1 MTQGILLSSEQLGN
15 EVILKLWS
23 EEHKKL
29 ILYNHTFV
37 DYCLETGEDIQRH
50 DILNDEV
57 QTFNKCKPH
66 DSAFEKDVRFK
77 YLYEGNYTMGGWFD
91 VNTFKPTKLPP
102 AELPDITPTKVE
114 PKKFMAQVEEWFSL
128 LNQPVPKIPRLAF
141 DIECKTEEGIFP
153 NPSRADQEI
162 TAIGYS
168 TTDGK
173 RTVNIKSKT
182 KVEGATIFNSEK
194 ELIEN
199 FFEII
204 TEYPIIVTF
213 NGDNFDLPYLYNRA
227 RKLGIA
233 YIPLKT
239 MASSVTTAGTIHID
253 LYPLFKNK
261 SLKVYTFGNKYK
273 TFGLD
278 AISKALLGHGK
289 ISGETMTSEDLVK
302 YCIND
307 VDLTLELTTY
317 DDEIVINILIMLARI
332 YKLPIDYISRTSMS
346 IWSNSLLNWKQ
357 IQDKTLIPLSN
368 QLLLKTNPIATKALI
383 DTKKYR
389 GAFVKEP
396 KPGIFFDV
404 KVLDFAS
411 LYPSIIKNYNL
422 SFETVN
428 CNHKECESNKLSG
441 LPHWACTKNLGL
453 SPLLLGSLMELRVKY
468 FKPKIKTSSP
478 EKSKIYKTISET
490 IKIVLNGSYGVI
502 GFEGFPYYYLPC
514 AESVTGMGRH
524 IIEDTIKTADNFGIT
539 TLYGDSVLGDTPIII
554 KQNNNISCV
563 PIKSLSSGKIR
574 EKVNDDI
581 FVYVGKK
588 FSKIKYI
595 YKHKVNKRGFK
606 ILTTTSYIECTED
619 HSLMI
624 NGKKTKPQTLS
635 VGDNLTVMKP
645 PITLAN
651 CSIDVDVA
659 WLYGFYLAEG
669 TCGSYICK
677 SGHKTNIRI
686 VQKELPLLEKCKKI
700 LKNKLG
706 IDSYIKDYRK
716 SSGVY
721 ALNIN
726 NPTNY
731 IGYFEDILYSGGEK
745 IVPSCV
751 INSYEH
757 VQTAFLLGLLEGD
770 GGTDNKDKAILK
782 IKHEG
787 YKINDFTWKL
797 TQIHKSIQSGVILL
811 LNNLD
816 INYSVSIRRDKPNII
831 NILILKTHIRT
842 PYNKIKKIIPFMINE
857 DVYDI
862 ETEDHVFCGGV
873 GNVLLHNTDSCMTH
887 KPTDKQIDDLI
898 KFAGDRYGI
907 SLEVDKV
914 FRFMIF
920 SNRKKNYIGV
930 TPDNN
935 IVIAGLT
942 GKKSN
947 NPPAIRD
954 LFNRVCEPLKTV
966 ITDVQLDGIKSTIR
980 DEIKTFVENLETLP
994 LEQLGITMM
1003 LSKDIHEYNKIMPA
1017 HVKAA
1022 KMSGLTKAGSF
1033 ITFIKS
1039 REGSVPIDQAKNIDI
1054 KKYKEMIETTVEPLI
1069 NALGMDFD
1077 ECTGVGK
1084 KTTLDFW

>member
-539 TLYGDSVLGDTPIII
+539 TLYGD
-554 KQNNNISCV
+554 
-563 PIKSLSSGKIR
+563 
-574 EKVNDDI
+574 
-581 FVYVGKK
+581 
-588 FSKIKYI
+588 
-595 YKHKVNKRGFK
+595 
-606 ILTTTSYIECTED
+606 
-619 HSLMI
+619 
-624 NGKKTKPQTLS
+624 
-635 VGDNLTVMKP
+635 
-645 PITLAN
+645 
-651 CSIDVDVA
+651 
-659 WLYGFYLAEG
+659 
-669 TCGSYICK
+669 
-677 SGHKTNIRI
+677 
-686 VQKELPLLEKCKKI
+686 
-700 LKNKLG
+700 
-706 IDSYIKDYRK
+706 
-716 SSGVY
+716 
-721 ALNIN
+721 
-726 NPTNY
+726 
-731 IGYFEDILYSGGEK
+731 
-745 IVPSCV
+745 
-751 INSYEH
+751 
-757 VQTAFLLGLLEGD
+757 
-770 GGTDNKDKAILK
+770 
-782 IKHEG
+782 
-787 YKINDFTWKL
+787 
-797 TQIHKSIQSGVILL
+797 
-811 LNNLD
+811 
-816 INYSVSIRRDKPNII
+816 
-831 NILILKTHIRT
+831 
-842 PYNKIKKIIPFMINE
+842 
-857 DVYDI
+857 
-862 ETEDHVFCGGV
+862 
-873 GNVLLHNTDSCMTH
+873 TDSCMTH

-966 ITDVQLDGIKSTIR
+966 ITDAQLDGIKSTVR